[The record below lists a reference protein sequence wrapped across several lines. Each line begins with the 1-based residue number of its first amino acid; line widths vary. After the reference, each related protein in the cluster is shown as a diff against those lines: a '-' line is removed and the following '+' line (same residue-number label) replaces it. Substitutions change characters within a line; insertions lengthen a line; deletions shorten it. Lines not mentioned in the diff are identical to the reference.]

1 MTVAEAFYLPCSSVN
16 TPHISRS
23 NTIQQVIK
31 SLLHKFTVADNPA
44 KHTQLRPQR
53 AADRGSHVGRFLH
66 SRASQ
71 LPAHPGQGGTG
82 PGPGDTTCYNIYR
95 EKLEEALRGTNS
107 HN

>member
-16 TPHISRS
+16 TPHISSS

-31 SLLHKFTVADNPA
+31 SLLRKFTVADNPA
-44 KHTQLRPQR
+44 KFTLYKCFRR
-53 AADRGSHVGRFLH
+53 EDRVCL
-66 SRASQ
+66 ASQ
-71 LPAHPGQGGTG
+71 LPTHPGQRGTG

-95 EKLEEALRGTNS
+95 EKLEEALRATSS